1 MECFDSHI
9 KEEIGSYVYAL
20 IDPTTK
26 KPFYIGKGQG
36 NRVFDHA
43 AGADLSD
50 KSTEKIDKI
59 NSIITQ
65 GLKVDHIVIRHGMTN
80 AESFLVESVLIDFLN
95 FNDLQLTNIVSGHKT
110 SAFGIM
116 TVEEVQRKYMAP
128 PLDNIEPGFVV
139 ININKTYREAK
150 FVRSFYEATRGTWKM
165 AEWRTKKTKFALSEF
180 RGFIVEV
187 FRIDSWEQVGE
198 RWRFSGVVA
207 EDSVRA
213 RFLNK
218 RIPKR
223 RGAANPIRY
232 SL

>member
-1 MECFDSHI
+1 MENFDSRI

-20 IDPTTK
+20 IDPTTS

-36 NRVFDHA
+36 DRVFTHA
-43 AGADLSD
+43 AGAVLSD
-50 KSTEKIDKI
+50 ARTEKIDRIK
-59 NSIITQ
+59 SIITQ
-65 GLKVDHIVIRHGMTN
+65 GFKVGHVVIRHGMTD

-116 TVEEVQRKYMAP
+116 TVEEIQRKYMAP
-128 PLDNIEPGFVV
+128 PLDHIDPGFVV
-139 ININKTYREAK
+139 ININKSYREAK
-150 FVRSFYEATRGTWKM
+150 FAKSFYEATRGTWKM

-187 FRIDSWEQVGE
+187 FKIDSWEQAGK
-198 RWRFSGVVA
+198 RWQFSGVVA
-207 EDSVRA
+207 EDSVRS

-218 RIPKR
+218 RVPKK